1 MRTPI
6 RSLAVVA
13 PAGPVPRDRFRRGLD
28 VLEALGRTTEIFFDE
43 SAGDDGFLAAPDA
56 ERAERFVEAAASG
69 ADAIIAARGGYGAYR
84 LLRCLPAAAPWVPA
98 TLSMIGFSDVTALL
112 LGLTRRRGWCGVHG
126 PNVTTLADLDGP
138 SLDAFRCFLDEPGG
152 ETSFCGLETLHPGRG
167 EGPLLGGNLSVLC
180 SLLGTPEEPDL
191 TARILF
197 IEDVGEAPYR
207 LDRLLHH
214 LASCRSFPDLAG
226 LAVGDL
232 GRGADDAV
240 CRSLRALCAAHDL
253 PAAAGLPVGHGA
265 SNHPLVLGASAVL
278 DAGAGVLSSGA
289 NSASKS
295 V

>member
-13 PAGPVPRDRFRRGLD
+13 PAGPVPLDRFRRGLD
-28 VLEALGRTTEIFFDE
+28 VLEALGRTTKVFFDE

-56 ERAERFVEAAASG
+56 ERAKRFIEAATSG
-69 ADAIIAARGGYGAYR
+69 ADAVIAARGGYGAYR
-84 LLRCLPAAAPWVPA
+84 LLRRLPAAAPGSPSSLPM
-98 TLSMIGFSDVTALL
+98 TMIGFSDVTALL
-112 LGLTRRRGWCGVHG
+112 LGLSRRWGWCGVHG

-152 ETSFCGLETLHPGRG
+152 ETAFCGLDVLYPGKG
-167 EGPLLGGNLSVLC
+167 KGPLTGGNLSVLC

-191 TARILF
+191 TGRVLF

-214 LASCRSFPDLAG
+214 LASCRSFPSLAG
-226 LAVGDL
+226 LAVGDM

-240 CRSLRALCAAHDL
+240 RQSLRALCAAHDL

-265 SNHPLVLGASAVL
+265 SNYPLVLGIPAAI
-278 DAGAGVLSSGA
+278 DAGAGCLRLRPV
-289 NSASKS
+289 
-295 V
+295 

>member
-6 RSLAVVA
+6 YSLAVVA

-28 VLEALGRTTEIFFDE
+28 VLEALGRTTELFFDE

-56 ERAERFVEAAASG
+56 ERAERFLKAAASG

-84 LLRCLPAAAPWVPA
+84 LLRSLPAAAPGGAA
-98 TLSMIGFSDVTALL
+98 TQSMIGFSDVTALL
-112 LGLTRRRGWCGVHG
+112 LGLTRRWGWRGVHG

-138 SLDAFRCFLDEPGG
+138 SLDAFRSFLDEQGG
-152 ETSFCGLETLHPGRG
+152 ETAFCGLDALHPGRG
-167 EGPLLGGNLSVLC
+167 KGPLIGGNLSVLC

-191 TARILF
+191 TGRVLF
-197 IEDVGEAPYR
+197 IEDVGEPPYR

-214 LASCRSFPDLAG
+214 LASCRSFPGLAG

-240 CRSLRALCAAHDL
+240 YQSLRGLCAANDL
-253 PAAAGLPVGHGA
+253 PAVAVLPVGHGA
-265 SNHPLVLGASAVL
+265 PNHPLVLGASAFL
-278 DAGAGVLSSGA
+278 DAGAGCLRLRPA
-289 NSASKS
+289 
-295 V
+295 